1 MRELHE
7 LFDLGVKARSLAYL
21 FLAGAGLGVLT
32 LVFPHSD
39 LVRDRELVILAAVAT
54 ALSVVMYV
62 LADRLKE
69 WQLHAFLATG
79 TVILTLA
86 NYFVEATVLYPVM
99 YTWTALYAFYF
110 FRLPV
115 ALAHVALIAVGY
127 GIVMIVIEPD
137 SAVIRWLL
145 AVGTPLIAGL
155 LISRLLMRLR
165 SEGLSAEERARAV
178 QRSEARTR
186 LVLDSAPD
194 AFVAIDPDGLVNSWN
209 AASERLF
216 GWSAAEAIGK
226 PLRSLIFPD
235 HEREAYDERRR
246 ILLEAPEAVKVM
258 RVESELQRRDGSVFP
273 AERTIS
279 RVRIGPEIVMTA
291 FLRDIGD
298 RRRAEREREQLV
310 REQAARAEAE
320 RTTAMVSG
328 MQLLVDAA
336 LRHRTLGDILD
347 DLVVRVRSV
356 LDADA
361 ATIFLAED
369 RASLVIAASSGG
381 PAVDERPAPI
391 PFGEYFAGRV
401 ALSQEAQL
409 AHNPDPADIADP
421 SMRAMEIDSL
431 IGVPLTAEG
440 EIAGVLTVCATAPHH
455 FREEDLGLLRL
466 AADRVALAISHARVY
481 EREHRIAETLQRSLL
496 PDKLPKLPGLD
507 VEARYL
513 PAAAEAEV
521 GGDWYDVIPL
531 ARGGVGLVMGDVAGK
546 GLAAASMVGQLRS
559 ALRAYAFENHDPS
572 TVVEQLNR
580 LVWAEADDSQ
590 MATLLYAVID
600 PAESA
605 VRWVNAGHPAPLLV
619 AGEAE
624 PLFLEGGSSV
634 PLGVLP
640 FPTYGE
646 VSARMDPDSTILL
659 YTDGLVERPGEHID
673 QGMARLAAGVGAAP
687 REPGPL
693 LDHLIGTLVPAAGA
707 PDDIALLALR
717 NMPVSDRFSA
727 EFPTQ
732 PESLARMR
740 ELLRRW
746 LGHAGGS
753 PHEIAEITTAC
764 GEAAT
769 NAIEHAGVGGP
780 FQVSGVLV
788 EREVEIT
795 VQDYGEWRAAR
806 EGDQGRG
813 LALMRA
819 LMDTVEV
826 TPTPEGTTVRIRRA
840 LTG

>member
-1 MRELHE
+1 MTA
-7 LFDLGVKARSLAYL
+7 DG
-21 FLAGAGLGVLT
+21 GA
-32 LVFPHSD
+32 
-39 LVRDRELVILAAVAT
+39 
-54 ALSVVMYV
+54 
-62 LADRLKE
+62 
-69 WQLHAFLATG
+69 
-79 TVILTLA
+79 
-86 NYFVEATVLYPVM
+86 
-99 YTWTALYAFYF
+99 
-110 FRLPV
+110 
-115 ALAHVALIAVGY
+115 
-127 GIVMIVIEPD
+127 
-137 SAVIRWLL
+137 
-145 AVGTPLIAGL
+145 
-155 LISRLLMRLR
+155 
-165 SEGLSAEERARAV
+165 ARAV
-178 QRSEARTR
+178 PPAAGGPSLREVHQRMLEA
-186 LVLDSAPD
+186 VLGGGGLGEVAELAAAAAGAP
-194 AFVAIDPDGLVNSWN
+194 VAIVVPRLD
-209 AASERLF
+209 AAVSSPGARADLAALRRYVLERSR
-216 GWSAAEAIGK
+216 GRPVPVPAGVAGEAAIQSGGDVIGGVLLLGEAV
-226 PLRSLIFPD
+226 
-235 HEREAYDERRR
+235 
-246 ILLEAPEAVKVM
+246 PEAG
-258 RVESELQRRDGSVFP
+258 EFLQ
-273 AERTIS
+273 I
-279 RVRIGPEIVMTA
+279 
-291 FLRDIGD
+291 
-298 RRRAEREREQLV
+298 
-310 REQAARAEAE
+310 AALAALTEVAVQGGRAEAE

-336 LRHRTLGDILD
+336 LRHRSLGDILD
-347 DLVVRVRSV
+347 DLVVRVRAV

-361 ATIFLAED
+361 ATIFLAEEQD
-369 RASLVIAASSGG
+369 RLVIAASSGG
-381 PAVDERPAPI
+381 PEVEEQPVPI
-391 PFGEYFAGRV
+391 RFGEYFAGRV

-409 AHNPDPADIADP
+409 AHNPDPADLADP
-421 SMRAMEIDSL
+421 SMRALEIDSL

-481 EREHRIAETLQRSLL
+481 EREHRIAVTLQRSLL
-496 PDKLPKLPGLD
+496 PEKLPTLPGLD
-507 VEARYL
+507 VDARYL

-559 ALRAYAFENHDPS
+559 ALRAYALENHNPA

-590 MATLLYAVID
+590 MATLLYAVVD
-600 PAESA
+600 PADSA

-624 PLFLEGGSSV
+624 PRFLEGGSSV

-640 FPTYGE
+640 FPTYRE
-646 VSARMDPDSTILL
+646 VSAPMDPGSTIVL

-673 QGMARLAAGVGAAP
+673 EGMARLAASVGAAP
-687 REPGPL
+687 REPEPL
-693 LDHLIGTLVPAAGA
+693 LDHLESALVPAGA

-717 NMPVSDRFSA
+717 NLPISDRFSA

-746 LGHAGGS
+746 LGHADAS
-753 PHEIAEITTAC
+753 PHETAEITTAC

-780 FQVSGVLV
+780 FDISGVLV
-788 EREVEIT
+788 GREVEIT

-826 TPTPEGTTVRIRRA
+826 TPTPEGTTVRLRRA
-840 LTG
+840 LNG